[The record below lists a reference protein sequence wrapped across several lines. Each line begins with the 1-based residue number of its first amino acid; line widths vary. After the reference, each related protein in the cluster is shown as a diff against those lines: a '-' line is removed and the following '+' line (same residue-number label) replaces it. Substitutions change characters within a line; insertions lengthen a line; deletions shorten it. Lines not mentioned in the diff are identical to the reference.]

1 MRKAAAFFL
10 AILIICPRLL
20 SPVSAATEDTRSSE
34 AAEQTLLRLL
44 FQPAHDAIEA
54 YYGAPRQYWRDK
66 ILCVQ
71 KVPDSPYYEVVLQAE
86 TFYGPHNPP
95 YGIETMTFY
104 VKYGS
109 VELKKFE
116 HRGDSEESKT
126 SAF

>member
-1 MRKAAAFFL
+1 MRKATIFLL
-10 AILIICPRLL
+10 AIAISCPMLI
-20 SPVSAATEDTRSSE
+20 SSAPAVTKDTQSSE
-34 AAEQTLLRLL
+34 AAEQILLRLL
-44 FQPAHDAIEA
+44 FQPVHDAIEA

-66 ILCVQ
+66 ILRIRN
-71 KVPDSPYYEVVLQAE
+71 VPNSPYYEVILQAE

-116 HRGDSEESKT
+116 HREDREEG
-126 SAF
+126 

>member
-1 MRKAAAFFL
+1 MRKAAAFLL
-10 AILIICPRLL
+10 AILIVFPELTLSAYAASAVTEVSCP
-20 SPVSAATEDTRSSE
+20 SD

-44 FQPAHDAIEA
+44 FQPVHDAIEA
-54 YYGAPRQYWRDK
+54 YYGEPRQFWNDK
-66 ILCVQ
+66 ILSVQ
-71 KVPDSPYYEVVLQAE
+71 QVPNSPYYEVVLQAE

-116 HRGDSEESKT
+116 HQDDPE
-126 SAF
+126 